1 MTFEWDENKRLTNLA
16 KHKLDFV
23 DARLLFDGGAAITAP
38 SKYPAETR
46 FVTTAMIAGGLL
58 RHMDM
63 ARRCLPDHFLQE
75 GARCRRK
82 ERIVKHTDVELRAMQ
97 EQGASK
103 SDWAAAAA
111 RTPPEIEAAI
121 ASDPDEA
128 GLELDWTQATVEL
141 PQPKAIL
148 NMRIDR
154 DILEFFKSEGK
165 GYQTKINAVLRS
177 YVDRMSGQR

>member
-1 MTFEWDENKRLTNLA
+1 MPK
-16 KHKLDFV
+16 
-23 DARLLFDGGAAITAP
+23 
-38 SKYPAETR
+38 
-46 FVTTAMIAGGLL
+46 
-58 RHMDM
+58 
-63 ARRCLPDHFLQE
+63 
-75 GARCRRK
+75 K
-82 ERIVKHTDVELRAMQ
+82 ERIVRHTDVELRAMQ

-111 RTPPEIEAAI
+111 LTPPEIEAAI
-121 ASDPDEA
+121 ARDPDEA